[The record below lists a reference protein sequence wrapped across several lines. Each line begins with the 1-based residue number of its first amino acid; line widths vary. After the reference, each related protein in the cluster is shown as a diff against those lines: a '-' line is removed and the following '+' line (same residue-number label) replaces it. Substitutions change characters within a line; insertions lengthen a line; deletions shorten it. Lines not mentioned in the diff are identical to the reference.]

1 MKHLQLSA
9 AILGLVAL
17 GSVLTATVHSAE
29 PPAISSAVAPVYPA
43 GARAAHITGDV
54 SVDITID
61 RNGKVTSAAAVN
73 AHPLLKKAVEDAA
86 RQWAFVAAPRGQTE
100 RMARL
105 DFTFV
110 ILSESDA
117 SEVTSIFY
125 PWYYKIE
132 VRASVGSH

>member
-1 MKHLQLSA
+1 MKHRQLSA

-17 GSVLTATVHSAE
+17 GCVLTATVHSAE
-29 PPAISSAVAPVYPA
+29 PPAISSAVAPIYPA
-43 GARAAHITGDV
+43 EAKAAHVTGDV

-61 RNGKVTSAAAVN
+61 RRGKVTSATAVN
-73 AHPLLKKAVEDAA
+73 PHPLLKKAVEDAA
-86 RQWAFVAAPRGQTE
+86 RQWTFAAAPRGQIE

-110 ILSESDA
+110 ISSETGG

-132 VRASVGSH
+132 VRASSGSH